1 MPINVN
7 NSELGALAALASRG
21 TPDLGLKA
29 YGVDVGAP
37 AEGYA
42 AGVLNKAKLDQQ
54 YAALGN
60 AQLVAML
67 NTKTQ
72 LMKQAY
78 QNQFQGGQN
87 DATRQNQAQ
96 IAASRD
102 SILQQ
107 RTDMQNQYNQGR
119 LGVDQTNA
127 NVNQQRADQQGAFQQ
142 GTLGVQQQ
150 NSNVDAMYKAA
161 QVANAQ
167 KETQLKQMQYASTMD
182 DKTRNMTGSYFAG
195 IMSSIQHIQDPQKR
209 ADAVNNLID
218 DGVNQGVFS
227 NDMGT
232 TLKSMPVNQLY
243 AKSVQGMTLMSHGA
257 QLNQSMNQ
265 QGMSFMPDSQG
276 NMQAVPLSKA
286 QNDKNQTM
294 LLAIDNAKQ
303 AAQAQLSTL
312 QDVDK
317 TGTDYFNGGARLKG
331 TIGSVE
337 GLVGYGGQNTDEDF
351 NADRNTWL
359 ANNNN
364 IAGTLSKSM
373 GNASVSNR
381 NIQIFLNQLPTT
393 DNTTSNAE
401 AIKRLNQGI
410 NNLDRA
416 RSVYANPYT
425 QGISTGQA
433 SSSPTQSTTSQ
444 GQAPQAAPATGNLTL
459 NGVPYNNDTHNQF
472 ISAIKQAYPSAS
484 DDQVNQYLNSQL
496 GQ

>member
-21 TPDLGLKA
+21 TPDLGLKS

-37 AEGYA
+37 AVGYA
-42 AGVLNKAKLDQQ
+42 AGVLNKAKLDQE

-67 NTKTQ
+67 NNNAA
-72 LMKQAY
+72 LYKQQQQ
-78 QNQFQGGQN
+78 QNF
-87 DATRQNQAQ
+87 DAVQKGADRTNTAN

-102 SILQQ
+102 TILQN
-107 RTDMQNQYNQGR
+107 RNNVMDQYNQGR
-119 LGVDQTNA
+119 LGIDQTNA
-127 NVNQQRADQQGAFQQ
+127 NINQQNADQNGAYKQ

-150 NSNVDAMYKAA
+150 NSNVDANYKAA
-161 QVANAQ
+161 EVANAQ
-167 KETQLKQMQYASTMD
+167 KDTQLKYMQYASTMD

-209 ADAVNNLID
+209 ADAINNLID

-243 AKSVQGMTLMSHGA
+243 AKSVQGVTLMSHGA

-265 QGMSFMPDSQG
+265 QGLSFMPDSQG

-303 AAQAQLSTL
+303 AAQAQLTTL
-312 QDVDK
+312 QGVDK
-317 TGTDYFNGGARLKG
+317 TGTDYFNLGARTKG
-331 TIGSVE
+331 TIGAVE
-337 GLVGYGGQNTDEDF
+337 GLVGYGGDGTDEDF
-351 NADRNTWL
+351 NANRNTWL

-373 GNASVSNR
+373 GNAGVSNR
-381 NIQIFLNQLPTT
+381 NIGIFLNQLPTS

-401 AIKRLNQGI
+401 AIKRLTQGI
-410 NNLDRA
+410 SNLDRA
-416 RSVYANPYT
+416 RSVYANPYS
-425 QGISTGQA
+425 QGISTGQ

-444 GQAPQAAPATGNLTL
+444 GQAPQAAPTASNLTL
-459 NGVPYNNDTHNQF
+459 NGVPYNNDTHTQF
-472 ISAIKQAYPSAS
+472 ISAIKQAYPSAT